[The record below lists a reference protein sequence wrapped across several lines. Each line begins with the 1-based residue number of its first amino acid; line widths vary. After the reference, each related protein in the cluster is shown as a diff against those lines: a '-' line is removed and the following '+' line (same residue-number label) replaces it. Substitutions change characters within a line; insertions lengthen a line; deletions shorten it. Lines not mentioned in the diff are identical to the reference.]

1 MTPDEPGTI
10 DQQESDDTPSHDVL
24 EVIATVVLGIAITLI
39 AWNALQSSLWSG
51 EQAKAT
57 TDAVLTSNASNDSY
71 QLADGIKT
79 LDQLLFVEIFTSG
92 VCDDGENAD
101 DVACDQI
108 VNNMS
113 LPGQEALIAWF
124 DNDEL
129 LPFDSEAY
137 FTEIYSEAEALDV
150 ESNEFVVAADQ
161 ANTNADRYDTA
172 STTLATVLFF
182 AGISLVIGWRRL
194 RIVLLGIASVI
205 LIGSAVY
212 VATLPIV

>member
-1 MTPDEPGTI
+1 MTTSESDAT
-10 DQQESDDTPSHDVL
+10 DQQESDDKASHDVL

-137 FTEIYSEAEALDV
+137 GVELYSEAEALDV
-150 ESNEFVVAADQ
+150 ESNDFVVAADQ

-182 AGISLVIGWRRL
+182 AGISLVIAWRRL

>member
-1 MTPDEPGTI
+1 MTTGESGPTDL
-10 DQQESDDTPSHDVL
+10 QESDGKPSHDLL
-24 EVIATVVLGIAITLI
+24 EVIATVVLGVAITLI

-101 DVACDQI
+101 EVACDQI
-108 VNNMS
+108 LNNMS
-113 LPGQEALIAWF
+113 PPGQEALVAWF
-124 DNDEL
+124 DNDDL
-129 LPFDSEAY
+129 LPFDSDAY
-137 FTEIYSEAEALDV
+137 FEEIYSDAEALDV

-182 AGISLVIGWRRL
+182 AGISLVIAWRRL

-205 LIGSAVY
+205 LIGSAVF

>member
-1 MTPDEPGTI
+1 MTTSESGTI
-10 DQQESDDTPSHDVL
+10 DQPTSDDKPSHDML

-92 VCDDGENAD
+92 VCDDGENGD

-137 FTEIYSEAEALDV
+137 VTEIYSDAEALDV

-182 AGISLVIGWRRL
+182 AGISLVIAWRRL